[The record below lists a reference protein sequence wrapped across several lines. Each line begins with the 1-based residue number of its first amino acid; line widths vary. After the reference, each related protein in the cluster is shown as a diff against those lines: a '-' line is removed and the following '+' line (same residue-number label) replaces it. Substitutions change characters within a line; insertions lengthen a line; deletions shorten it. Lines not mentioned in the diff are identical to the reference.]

1 MLLPVKGDTE
11 KEERWVAG
19 DTCLILDPEPEMTLG
34 LPVRRLNS

>member
-1 MLLPVKGDTE
+1 MLLPVEGDIE

-19 DTCLILDPEPEMTLG
+19 CLILDPEPEMTLG